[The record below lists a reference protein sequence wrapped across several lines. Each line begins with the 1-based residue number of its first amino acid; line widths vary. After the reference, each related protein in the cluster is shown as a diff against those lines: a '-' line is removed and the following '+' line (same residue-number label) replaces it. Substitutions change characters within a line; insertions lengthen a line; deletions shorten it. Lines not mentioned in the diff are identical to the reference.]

1 MPMSQEQQHVKA
13 YLHFPGAV
21 LVHTHRGPLAHEGQG
36 TDTSGGICFVNP
48 TALQPGDVIEATL
61 STVQGNERFALK
73 VRWCRPKGDQFLVGA
88 CLMNDADAC
97 RVRMLTQICHIDAY
111 RRRQRKTGRELD
123 ADTAASEWIERH
135 ARQIPDI
142 N

>member
-1 MPMSQEQQHVKA
+1 MQQQHVRA
-13 YLHFPGAV
+13 YLHFPGEV
-21 LVHTHRGPLAHEGQG
+21 LVHTHRSALAHERQG

-48 TALQPGDVIEATL
+48 VALQPDDVIEATL
-61 STVQGNERFALK
+61 NSAQGHERFALK
-73 VRWCRPKGDQFLVGA
+73 VRWCRPKGEQFLIGA

-97 RVRMLTQICHIDAY
+97 RVRMLTQISHIDAY
-111 RRRQRKTGRELD
+111 QRRQRKSGRELD

-135 ARQIPDI
+135 AHEVPII